1 MIDKLKDIDI
11 KNRAY
16 YFFDDMSNIENPH
29 PDTIKIYEN
38 LYKNVL
44 IYYIGYV
51 NVKDLCYTKRIS
63 VKPLY
68 VIINKKFDTLKR
80 VMEINL

>member
-29 PDTIKIYEN
+29 PDTIKIY
-38 LYKNVL
+38 
-44 IYYIGYV
+44 
-51 NVKDLCYTKRIS
+51 
-63 VKPLY
+63 
-68 VIINKKFDTLKR
+68 
-80 VMEINL
+80 